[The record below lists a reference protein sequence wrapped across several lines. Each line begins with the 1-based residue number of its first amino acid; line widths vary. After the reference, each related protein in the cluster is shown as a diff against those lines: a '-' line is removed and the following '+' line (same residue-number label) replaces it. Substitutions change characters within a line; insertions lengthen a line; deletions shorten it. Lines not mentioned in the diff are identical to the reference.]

1 MQRQRTVELLDKKYV
16 KVAEFLNRKGSNSIQ
31 TKRVYGFALS
41 HFQTFLPL
49 EFGNKY
55 NVETIL
61 APLEKRRIDVYGL
74 LDKFVAYLRK
84 RHDKFNSDTKLSEKS
99 IWLYIAGVRSYL
111 QYFDVDI
118 SSAKF
123 RNRVTMPK
131 KHKRK
136 KEPLNAEK
144 IRSILLSCTN
154 TRLRTFLLII
164 ASSGMRSNE
173 ALSLRNSDVDFSQ
186 LPTKVHIMAENTKTK
201 QERDIYISDE
211 ATNDLKQFI
220 VSKYSSMEIFRKYPN
235 HLLFSKLKSREVNPP
250 EIYRSLHRQ
259 FTRVLKKVEMDR
271 RKDGQGIQRRKI
283 TFHTFRDFVK
293 SHIAVATNTDFSEW
307 VLGHSGSTYWN
318 VDDKQT
324 KELYQKCMKYLTFLD
339 YPTVESVGADFE
351 SKLQERDK
359 EIDQLKNG
367 MEELKRMYMKS
378 MAGHVVMEDD
388 WDEKQGKF
396 IQGKHR
402 QRMLKQEN

>member
-1 MQRQRTVELLDKKYV
+1 MQRQRTVVLLDSKYV
-16 KVAEFLNRKGSNSIQ
+16 KVAEFLNRKGSNSVQ

-41 HFQTFLPL
+41 HFQTFLPT
-49 EFGNKY
+49 EFKNKY
-55 NVETIL
+55 DIETIL
-61 APLEKRRIDVYGL
+61 VPLQKRQVDVYGL
-74 LDKFVAYLRK
+74 LDKFVAYLR
-84 RHDKFNSDTKLSEKS
+84 RRQDRFNSNTKLSEKS
-99 IWLYIAGVRSYL
+99 IWLYVAGVRSYF

-131 KHKRK
+131 KHKRR
-136 KEPLNAEK
+136 KEPLNAKK
-144 IRSILLSCTN
+144 IRSILLACTN
-154 TRLRTFLLII
+154 IRLRTFLLII
-164 ASSGMRSNE
+164 ASSGMRANE

-211 ATNDLKQFI
+211 ATNDLKQFV
-220 VSKYSSMEIFRKYPN
+220 VSKYSNMEVFGKYPN
-235 HLLFSKLKSREVNPP
+235 HLLFSKLKSREVDPP
-250 EIYRSLHRQ
+250 EIYRTLHRQ

-293 SHIAVATNTDFSEW
+293 SQVAVATNTDFSEW
-307 VLGHSGSTYWN
+307 ILGHSVSTYWN
-318 VDDKQT
+318 VDEEQT
-324 KELYQKCMKYLTFLD
+324 KDLYQKCMKYLTFLD

-351 SKLQERDK
+351 SKLQERDN
-359 EIDQLKNG
+359 EIEQLKIG
-367 MEELKRMYMKS
+367 MEELKKLYMKAMS
-378 MAGHVVMEDD
+378 GHMVMEGD

-396 IQGKHR
+396 IQGKYR
-402 QRMLKQEN
+402 K

>member
-1 MQRQRTVELLDKKYV
+1 MQRQRTVVLLDSKYV
-16 KVAEFLNRKGSNSIQ
+16 KVAEFLNRKGSNSVQ

-41 HFQTFLPL
+41 HFQTFLPT
-49 EFGNKY
+49 EFKNKY
-55 NVETIL
+55 DIETIL
-61 APLEKRRIDVYGL
+61 VPLQKRQVDVYGL
-74 LDKFVAYLRK
+74 LDKFVAYLR
-84 RHDKFNSDTKLSEKS
+84 RRQDRFNSNTKLSEKS
-99 IWLYIAGVRSYL
+99 IWLYVAGVRSYF

-123 RNRVTMPK
+123 RNRVRMPK
-131 KHKRK
+131 KHKRR
-136 KEPLNAEK
+136 KEPLNAKK

-154 TRLRTFLLII
+154 IRLRTFLLII
-164 ASSGMRSNE
+164 ASSGMRANE

-211 ATNDLKQFI
+211 ATNDLKQFV
-220 VSKYSSMEIFRKYPN
+220 VSKYSNMEVFGKYPN
-235 HLLFSKLKSREVNPP
+235 HLLFSKLKSREVDPP
-250 EIYRSLHRQ
+250 EIYRTLHRE

-293 SHIAVATNTDFSEW
+293 SQVAVATNRDFSEW
-307 VLGHSGSTYWN
+307 ILGHSVSTYWN
-318 VDDKQT
+318 VDEEQT
-324 KELYQKCMKYLTFLD
+324 KDLYQKCMKYLTFLD

-351 SKLQERDK
+351 SKLQERDN
-359 EIDQLKNG
+359 EIEQLKIG
-367 MEELKRMYMKS
+367 MEELKKLYMKAMS
-378 MAGHVVMEDD
+378 GHMVMEGD

-402 QRMLKQEN
+402 ERLKN